1 MRKFKRGAWKY
12 YNRIMIKANKP
23 TLTWQQYKEKAGF

>member
-12 YNRIMIKANKP
+12 YNAIMKKANKKQ
-23 TLTWQQYKEKAGF
+23 LTYQEYIIKSGL